1 MPGKT
6 YDILV
11 VDDKA
16 GVRRL
21 IYEALLD
28 DGYLVEQASNGAEAI
43 RKVKQ
48 KKYGVILLDVK
59 MPGMNGLE
67 TLNEIRKIDRNVPVV
82 MMTAYGELEIME
94 EAHNKGV
101 KYQISKP
108 FDLNELRALVK
119 GILETGLRESALQLG

>member
-21 IYEALLD
+21 ICEALLD

-59 MPGMNGLE
+59 MPGMNGME

-94 EAHNKGV
+94 EAQNKGV
-101 KYQISKP
+101 KHQISKP